1 MEVLAVLFISLK
13 ASSGK
18 LGDGIAREAGNDMW
32 PVTLEGGVASSPA
45 GHSKPEAE
53 EAFGDS
59 ISSKVTTYVT
69 HASVISEHSGRYK

>member
-1 MEVLAVLFISLK
+1 MEVLAVLFVSLK

-18 LGDGIAREAGNDMW
+18 LGDGIEREAGNRYAR
-32 PVTLEGGVASSPA
+32 EGGAASSPA

-59 ISSKVTTYVT
+59 VSSKVTTYVT
-69 HASVISEHSGRYK
+69 HASVISEHSARYK